1 MVKKRYSKLFVVD
14 PSLTSTG
21 WVVFDLQRGGIIKFG
36 VMSDPGAKI
45 VLSERLKILQQE
57 ADSLLSSF
65 KLGKNDVLICEGP
78 AHLVL
83 NPQSALKVEQMRGI
97 FEVLAR
103 KRGVDVPG
111 RVNPRS
117 VQTEVLGLKGAQLER
132 KEVKRAARNIAERL
146 FAKDFAKSKKIIP
159 QDVIDAS
166 LIGAYC
172 IARIALC
179 EQLGVDLAET
189 FKEGGRSFAR
199 QRGGRRMSR

>member
-1 MVKKRYSKLFVVD
+1 MKKHYSRLFVVD

-21 WVVFDLQRGGIIKFG
+21 WVMFDLRRGHIIEFG
-36 VMSDPGAKI
+36 LMHDPGAKV

-57 ADSLLSSF
+57 ADDLLGSF
-65 KLGKNDVLICEGP
+65 KLGKSDVLICEGP

-103 KRGVDVPG
+103 KRGVEVPG
-111 RVNPRS
+111 RINPRS

-132 KEVKRAARNIAERL
+132 KEVKKAARNIAERL
-146 FAKDFAKSKKIIP
+146 FAKDFSKSKKVIP

-179 EQLGVDLAET
+179 EQLGIDLAET
-189 FKEGGRSFAR
+189 FKEGGRSFAKR
-199 QRGGRRMSR
+199 RGGRRMSR